1 MISSAL
7 AIPPQDPVRNK
18 AIQVAVRRVVRCL
31 SLLMTLLLSGVAGKQ
46 SFESQGATQA
56 LDLEDMNNFR
66 AWHDG
71 LGLSGSFQELN
82 QRSRQSRARTETSI
96 AQLATEAG

>member
-1 MISSAL
+1 LSLAHTTVSSAL

-46 SFESQGATQA
+46 SFELQGATQA
-56 LDLEDMNNFR
+56 LDLEDY
-66 AWHDG
+66 
-71 LGLSGSFQELN
+71 E
-82 QRSRQSRARTETSI
+82 
-96 AQLATEAG
+96 